1 MSIYLVKFL
10 IIARK
15 VFVLS
20 RMLPQCNYLLLKI
33 HEGTRISFTLQCS
46 FRHEVL
52 VDTGQDGIQPKEL
65 FLNLIA
71 DLIRSRSFVVD
82 FLAADLLSYNAYP
95 FVQVVKQDE
104 YRL

>member
-1 MSIYLVKFL
+1 VKFL

-15 VFVLS
+15 VFVLG
-20 RMLPQCNYLLLKI
+20 RVFPQYNYLLLKI
-33 HEGTRISFTLQCS
+33 HEGTRISFTLECS

-52 VDTGQDGIQPKEL
+52 VNAGQDGIQPKQL
-65 FLNLIA
+65 FLNLIT

-82 FLAADLLSYNAYP
+82 FLAADFLSYNAYP